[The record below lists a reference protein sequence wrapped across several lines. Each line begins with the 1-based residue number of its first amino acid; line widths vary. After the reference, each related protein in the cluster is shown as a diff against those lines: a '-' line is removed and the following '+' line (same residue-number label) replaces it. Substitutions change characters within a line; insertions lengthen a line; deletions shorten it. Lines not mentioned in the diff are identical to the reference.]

1 MKMGCLVRFRSEGKV
16 SVTEN
21 QSIQQQDIA
30 NPELSSR
37 GDNCRSIQGLSED
50 GTIALKVAAS
60 LLEPAPLLLLL
71 PAGKLRRRQMM

>member
-1 MKMGCLVRFRSEGKV
+1 MGCLVRFRSEGKV